1 MRAERGNV
9 GTMERVIAA
18 GVVLLSIVPSFHL
31 SAQHFS
37 IGPQLAFGDYRE
49 VSSDL
54 HYRGVGGGAM
64 ATVTWKKFSAEVAI
78 TKLTY
83 KPTSDGTATQ
93 QFDARETD
101 VRLRYYVS
109 GPISAELGFV
119 SRTADP
125 EFEAQSMSAVTA
137 GAHMSYLLGPG
148 VHMALNGGLMVG
160 PRFSGGG
167 TISPLGAL
175 HLGLGLNVEALR
187 GRLRFNG
194 DYDFQRISRKTNDGS
209 GELPAPIQQSLGRA
223 GVAVA
228 F

>member
-1 MRAERGNV
+1 MSGH
-9 GTMERVIAA
+9 A
-18 GVVLLSIVPSFHL
+18 GRFGGWAVCGFIVLLTAQPL
-31 SAQHFS
+31 NALTAQHFS
-37 IGPQLAFGDYRE
+37 IGPEVAFGDYRE

-54 HYRGVGGGAM
+54 HYRGVGGGAT
-64 ATVTWKKFSAEVAI
+64 ATVTWRKFSADIAI
-78 TKLTY
+78 SKLTY

-93 QFDARETD
+93 QFDAREVD

-119 SRTADP
+119 NRKADP
-125 EFEAQSMSAVTA
+125 EFEAQSMGAITA
-137 GAHMSYLLGPG
+137 GAHMGYLLGPG
-148 VHMALNGGLMVG
+148 VHMALSGGLMFG

-175 HLGLGLNVEALR
+175 RLGLGLTVDALR

-223 GVAVA
+223 GIAVA

>member
-1 MRAERGNV
+1 MSGH
-9 GTMERVIAA
+9 A
-18 GVVLLSIVPSFHL
+18 GRFGGWAVCGFIVLLTAQPL
-31 SAQHFS
+31 NALTAQHFS
-37 IGPQLAFGDYRE
+37 IGPEVAFGDYRE

-54 HYRGVGGGAM
+54 HYRGVGGGAT
-64 ATVTWKKFSAEVAI
+64 ATVTWRKFSADIAI
-78 TKLTY
+78 SKVTY

-93 QFDARETD
+93 QFDAREVD

-119 SRTADP
+119 NRKADP
-125 EFEAQSMSAVTA
+125 EFEAQSMGAITA
-137 GAHMSYLLGPG
+137 GAHLGYLLGPG
-148 VHMALNGGLMVG
+148 VHMALSGGLMFG

-175 HLGLGLNVEALR
+175 RLGLGLTVDALR

-209 GELPAPIQQSLGRA
+209 GDLPAPIQQSLGRA
-223 GVAVA
+223 GMAVA